1 MPTDKNCQCQEKGTY
16 EDHVFSLLSPTLSL
30 ILWCYFIFSVWK
42 PFSFLEKAE
51 VKHELRCLPLSLAS
65 ASIIFSKYCYSY
77 LSRGTH
83 DLNYLFLI
91 SFSIL
96 VYYYWVFIL
105 IHIQFLSMFVY
116 SFNFIKIIL
125 PVSWEL
131 IMGTMIRISFLEPNR
146 LSRSFYQVLGENFHR
161 PWT

>member
-1 MPTDKNCQCQEKGTY
+1 MPTLSVHILRPHNFSANIPLMPTDKNCQSQEKGTY
-16 EDHVFSLLSPTLSL
+16 KDHVFSLLSPTLSL

-51 VKHELRCLPLSLAS
+51 VRHELRCLPLSLAS
-65 ASIIFSKYCYSY
+65 ASIIFSKYYSY
-77 LSRGTH
+77 LKRGTH

-105 IHIQFLSMFVY
+105 IPIQFLSMFVY
-116 SFNFIKIIL
+116 SFNFIKIIF
-125 PVSWEL
+125 PVSWEW
-131 IMGTMIRISFLEPNR
+131 GSESP
-146 LSRSFYQVLGENFHR
+146 S
-161 PWT
+161 